1 MIHETGM
8 IYLTGPLKRELQ
20 SSYNLTIEARDMGT
34 PMSLATNVTVQITV
48 TDVNDNAPEFSQEVF
63 QVEVSEEM
71 LTGSVVVQITAVDI
85 DEGFNANLTYEIE
98 SGNELQNFN
107 IERHT
112 GRLLVARDLNYE
124 ETKSYNITLQASD
137 GGATP
142 LTDTALV
149 HIIVTDANDNVPF
162 FLQPQYSTSIEE
174 NVTIP
179 YLILTTIATDLDSG
193 TNAVIE
199 YSI

>member
-1 MIHETGM
+1 M
-8 IYLTGPLKRELQ
+8 IYLTGPLNRELQ

-85 DEGFNANLTYEIE
+85 DLGFNANLTYEIE

-149 HIIVTDANDNVPF
+149 HIIVTDANDNVPL

-179 YLILTTIATDLDSG
+179 YLILTTTATDLDSG